1 MRPHNFYGR
10 LAELLDLDEITLNR
24 VQNAYRKPSDGSAV
38 SALLWVS
45 LNDWLEMLEGNRG
58 LPTAFA
64 LGHEHIGF
72 PLSQALVRQTD
83 RERFNDLFAFNSLP
97 PRSSLPAFDMETL
110 IAEWMD
116 KNPCPASNTLERL
129 WRSNA
134 EARGRITGVA
144 VLTLE
149 SWDGTSSMP
158 SAGGD

>member
-1 MRPHNFYGR
+1 MLSLAAETMHDGEGMRPHNFYGR
-10 LAELLDLDEITLNR
+10 LAELMDAGRHGAQQGAECVPQVRPT
-24 VQNAYRKPSDGSAV
+24 ASAV
-38 SALLWVS
+38 SALLWES

-110 IAEWMD
+110 IAEWM
-116 KNPCPASNTLERL
+116 
-129 WRSNA
+129 
-134 EARGRITGVA
+134 V
-144 VLTLE
+144 
-149 SWDGTSSMP
+149 
-158 SAGGD
+158 